1 MFARFYDE
9 NMYPLPLR
17 DIVSTNI
24 NIPSIPFANNWQ
36 GGSEGILPI
45 RTGVDVEQR
54 PIEVTFESKAFDY
67 LDYQLL
73 RDELYS
79 ILGFDKPMYLVDIR
93 QPGKRYKVVL
103 ESSFTPT
110 RNNATNGTYTVPFTT
125 EETPYA
131 ESIGTTQDIQLNGI
145 DADSEL
151 WGFGMGLIANDESL
165 IYTHE
170 TNEFRIFNAGNR
182 PIHPFQ
188 QELKITISDIGIEP
202 SRNMF
207 DGTYYDW
214 FIYDY
219 SDTAYLRRNYQGEE
233 YTLMIPVDSGQTYTI
248 KVHDKE
254 NSNQFTIATAPT
266 EPVFDGAGIFDM
278 GRPVHLQGKFSH
290 QERTYTLTIPEGD
303 NYLYVMAAQDQEPP
317 SKIQV
322 EQGDTATP
330 YKPHPSEDQF
340 IELRNKTN
348 NTRFKST
355 DTFANEDVI
364 IIHGPNVTKNSQA
377 YLRKTTKEFIELLP
391 GWNEFEV
398 IGVSNAKIE
407 FDFRFYYA

>member
-1 MFARFYDE
+1 MFKVYDK
-9 NMYPLPLR
+9 NMNRKQFPKGVRPL
-17 DIVSTNI
+17 DIFISSIQKNTNNKTI
-24 NIPSIPFANNWQ
+24 
-36 GGSEGILPI
+36 EGRPGII
-45 RTGVDVEQR
+45 TYGNTHGTR
-54 PIEVTFESKAFDY
+54 PIEIKLLLEAQDTRDY
-67 LDYQLL
+67 RLL
-73 RDELYS
+73 RDAVFS
-79 ILGFDKPMYLVDIR
+79 FFDEDEFYISEQYVS
-93 QPGKRYKVVL
+93 GKRYKVNVV
-103 ESSFTPT
+103 ESYIPERMNFYL
-110 RNNATNGTYTVPFTT
+110 ATARFFLDIT
-125 EETPYA
+125 ELPYA
-131 ESIGTTQDIQLNGI
+131 ESIGTTQDIQRNGI

-151 WGFGMGLIANDESL
+151 WGFGMGLIADDESL

-170 TNEFRIFNAGNR
+170 TNEFRIYNAGNR

-207 DGTYYDW
+207 DGTYNDW

-355 DTFANEDVI
+355 DTFANEDII

-398 IGVSNAKIE
+398 TGVSNAKIE